1 MEAISTLSAE
11 SLSPGLPIT
20 PAPSAAQSAERRPPP
35 ARRVSAARVVGA
47 EPLSP
52 FMPWSAEERAPL
64 PEQQAEAGEERGLL
78 VELLREPSAIV
89 ERLLAPE
96 RLQGLVLG
104 SVGLIAGCTSLFAA
118 TASTARGYGGAFG
131 AAALSSA
138 NVLLAL
144 AASLGPIYAASI
156 LVAAR
161 VPLARL
167 VAALLASAAT
177 GSLLL
182 AGLVPPLY
190 LLWRLDPEW
199 AGPLML
205 TSAFLLSG
213 AAAGA
218 RIHKLLSFMAESV
231 TRSAL
236 GNPQAVLSAEDR
248 FRVGILA
255 RVSWMMVTF
264 TSALAF
270 WAFDALG

>member
-1 MEAISTLSAE
+1 METISTLS
-11 SLSPGLPIT
+11 
-20 PAPSAAQSAERRPPP
+20 
-35 ARRVSAARVVGA
+35 A

-64 PEQQAEAGEERGLL
+64 SAQEAEADEERGLL

-118 TASTARGYGGAFG
+118 TASAARGYGGAPG
-131 AAALSSA
+131 AAVLSSA

-218 RIHKLLSFMAESV
+218 RIHKLLSLMAESV

-236 GNPQAVLSAEDR
+236 GNPQAVLSAEDS